1 MKQKG
6 KVLIDFVMIVMLLC
20 QMGYMLVGETLHEWV
35 GTAMFLLFIIHH
47 ILNRRWY
54 GGLLKGRYTPFRILQ
69 ILINIL
75 LLVSM
80 IGLMISGIVM
90 SRVVFAFFPLRGGMA
105 LARIVHMLASYWGF
119 VLMSIHLGMHWGMVI
134 GMTRKLWGENRGE
147 KSVRFRQGVLRLL
160 AAAVSVYG
168 IYSFVKQRIADYL
181 FLQTQFVFFDFEQQL
196 LLFFAEYIAMMG
208 LWTCI
213 AYYVTILLQKRRINR
228 S

>member
-181 FLQTQFVFFDFEQQL
+181 FLRTQFVFFDFEQQL

-213 AYYVTILLQKRRINR
+213 AYYVTILLQKRRVNR

>member
-90 SRVVFAFFPLRGGMA
+90 SRVVFAFFSLRGGMA

-168 IYSFVKQRIADYL
+168 IYSFVKQRIVDYL
-181 FLQTQFVFFDFEQQL
+181 FLRTQFVFFDFEQQL

>member
-6 KVLIDFVMIVMLLC
+6 KMMIDLIMTVMLLC

-35 GTAMFLLFIIHH
+35 GTAMFLLFIVHH

-54 GGLLKGRYTPFRILQ
+54 GGLQRGRYTPYRIMQ

-80 IGLMISGIVM
+80 AALMVSGIVM
-90 SRVVFAFFPLRGGMA
+90 SRVVFAFLPLQGGMA
-105 LARIVHMLASYWGF
+105 LARVVHMLASYWGF
-119 VLMSIHLGMHWGMVI
+119 ILMSVHLGMHWGMVM
-134 GMTRKLWGENRGE
+134 GMIRKFLGANGREQSPR
-147 KSVRFRQGVLRLL
+147 SRRIVLRLL

-168 IYSFVKQRIADYL
+168 VYGFVHQHIADYL
-181 FLQTQFVFFDFEQQL
+181 FLRSQFVFFDFEQPL
-196 LLFFAEYIAMMG
+196 FLFFAEYIAMMG

-213 AYYVTILLQKRRINR
+213 AYYITILLQKRRINR

>member
-168 IYSFVKQRIADYL
+168 IYGFVKQRIADYL

-213 AYYVTILLQKRRINR
+213 AYYVTILLQKRRVNR